1 MLHRLETELKEGSKP
16 WRTVNA
22 YFPVEELKENLPHS
36 SAYITIQ
43 LSEDSQQLYFAAMQI
58 TKDRKFNYNTTKIT
72 LSDFMR
78 DRLFQMVETLAQN
91 KLAMQ
96 KTPITIEEDL
106 HNLENDA
113 EHEITKII
121 TELREFFEPLL

>member
-1 MLHRLETELKEGSKP
+1 M
-16 WRTVNA
+16 
-22 YFPVEELKENLPHS
+22 PHS

-121 TELREFFEPLL
+121 TELREFFEPFL